1 MKILSRFLSKYC
13 TEEWCEFAVSFCEK
27 ISFKPGEII
36 FKSGDEA
43 KGLFF
48 IQKGK
53 VKITTNNNLD
63 SERIIRLAADGD
75 IIGHR
80 GFGRSWVYTISAV
93 ALEKT
98 ELNFI
103 PLRIFNYLV
112 KANPEF
118 AYFMMMFFA
127 EELRDSEHLASQL
140 PIKNVIASVL
150 YNNYKVFGLEKGS
163 STKLSYTLS
172 RKDIASQAGT
182 RYETV
187 VRVLTELNKEKII
200 NIEGKNIH
208 ILDIGLLEKIK
219 NGN

>member
-1 MKILSRFLSKYC
+1 MKMLSGFLSKYC
-13 TEEWCEFAVSFCEK
+13 TEEWCEFAVSFCK
-27 ISFKPGEII
+27 KVSYKSGEII
-36 FKSGDEA
+36 FKSGEEA
-43 KGLFF
+43 EGLFF
-48 IQKGK
+48 IQNGK

-80 GFGRSWVYTISAV
+80 GFGGSWVYTISAV
-93 ALEKT
+93 SLEKT
-98 ELNFI
+98 ELSFI
-103 PLRIFNYLV
+103 PLKIFNYLV

-127 EELRDSEHLASQL
+127 EELRESERLASQL

-163 STKLSYTLS
+163 DTKLSYTLS

-187 VRVLTELNKEKII
+187 VRVLTEFNKEKII
-200 NIEGKNIH
+200 NIEGKFIH
-208 ILDIGLLEKIK
+208 ILDIDLLEKIK

>member
-1 MKILSRFLSKYC
+1 MKILSDFLSKYC
-13 TEEWCEFAVSFCEK
+13 SEEWCEFAVSFCEK
-27 ISFKPGEII
+27 IVV
-36 FKSGDEA
+36 KSGDSIFKTGNQV

-48 IQKGK
+48 IEKGK
-53 VKITTNNNLD
+53 VKITTNNDLD
-63 SERIIRLAADGD
+63 AERIIRLAADGN
-75 IIGHR
+75 IFGHR
-80 GFGRSWVYTISAV
+80 GFGGSWMYTISAV

-98 ELNFI
+98 ELVFI
-103 PLRIFNYLV
+103 PLKIFNYLV
-112 KANPEF
+112 KSNPEF

-127 EELRDSEHLASQL
+127 DELRDSEALASQL

-163 STKLSYTLS
+163 DTKLSYTLS

-187 VRVLTELNKEKII
+187 VRVLNELNKEMII
-200 NIEGKNIH
+200 NIEGKSIH
-208 ILDIGLLEKIK
+208 ILNVDLLEKIK